1 MKAKSKILE
10 KQAECLGK
18 IRYYTLT
25 SNNTVVSAH
34 ETHRET

>member
-10 KQAECLGK
+10 KWVEYLGK
-18 IRYYTLT
+18 IRYYTLM
-25 SNNTVVSAH
+25 SNNTLVSAH